1 MPGLIDWLFGSG
13 PLKKAAQFGTDTPQQ
28 TQPTTPAQP
37 GISLADIAAAAQQ
50 QAARRSMPAPAAL
63 PLAKPAAPV
72 APLGKLQKAA
82 TRAGGR

>member
-28 TQPTTPAQP
+28 TQPAAP
-37 GISLADIAAAAQQ
+37 GMSLADIAAAAQQ
-50 QAARRSMPAPAAL
+50 QAARRPVPAPAAL

-72 APLGKLQKAA
+72 APIGKLQKAA
-82 TRAGGR
+82 TRVGGQ